1 MKIIRSETFS
11 NNANIDTI
19 NYILNECIKD
29 LIENENN
36 ILNIQVVEYSGD
48 LRYWIYVKEK

>member
-1 MKIIRSETFS
+1 MKIISSETFS